1 MGWPSL
7 STKRGSSVFRLAFF
21 GAFPASAARAVTR
34 ADIPAQIAS
43 FAGGTSYRPHIDGLR
58 AIAVLSVVLYHL
70 GLIPP
75 GPFAVSGGFVGVDI
89 FFVISGFLI
98 SKIIFAEQSAGTFS
112 LLNFYSRRAKRI
124 LPALLFVGGMTMFAG
139 FLFLYPPQYA
149 RLSNS
154 FLSALGFSA
163 NIYFYETIQY
173 FGPGARELPLLHLWS
188 LGVEEQ
194 FYALFPIAVIVGA
207 RVRTPILLAALAASL
222 VAAQW
227 QLATDHAAAFYLSP
241 FRAWELLIGSMLA
254 LPNMWKSSSIAVSCA
269 AGIAGLLMVAWSIHY
284 TDPTASFPG
293 LMALPPCVGSA
304 MIIWSG
310 ECALTLPTRLLSI
323 RPAVLIGRW
332 SYSIYLY
339 HWPLLFFGS
348 RAVPDGRYNGYFVL
362 AASLTLAG
370 ITYRYIEQP
379 ARQIRSPTRALQLA
393 AASLTIAMAGA
404 AFVSLSDGL
413 SRSDDPQV
421 ARYLAYLDY
430 RNDQQFRD
438 GTCFLGYRQPFSSL
452 AALCLAPAEKPIAV
466 LWGDSGAAQYASE
479 MDKAA
484 SDRGY
489 SFRQVTASGCPPA
502 LDLDIAER
510 PFCRDFN
517 SRAFDRIIALH
528 PTLVILGAIWSSS
541 PNQTALLDHV
551 DATISRLEKAG
562 LRIAVLGLGPVY
574 KSPVPQIL
582 ADRYREKNPSIL
594 SDDDLH
600 DIFKYDAEFTKLMRK
615 HPSTTYVSIV
625 RTVCPNDQCPLLTMG
640 VPVHF
645 DMVHVT
651 EEGSKLF
658 IGELAGQI
666 LESPEIQKSSLV
678 R

>member
-7 STKRGSSVFRLAFF
+7 SPKRGSSVFRLAFF
-21 GAFPASAARAVTR
+21 GAFPASAAREVTR
-34 ADIPAQIAS
+34 ADLPAQIIS
-43 FAGGTSYRPHIDGLR
+43 STGGTSYRPHIDGLR
-58 AIAVLSVVLYHL
+58 AIAVLSVVLFHL
-70 GLIPP
+70 DLIPS
-75 GPFAVSGGFVGVDI
+75 GHFAVRGGFVGVDI

-124 LPALLFVGGMTMFAG
+124 LPALLFVGGMTMVAG

-154 FLSALGFSA
+154 LLAALGFAA
-163 NIYFYETIQY
+163 NIYFYETMQY

-194 FYALFPIAVIVGA
+194 FYAVFPIAVIVGT
-207 RVRTPILLAALAASL
+207 RVRTPMLLAALAISL

-227 QLATDHAAAFYLSP
+227 QLATDPAAAFYLSP
-241 FRAWELLIGSMLA
+241 FRAWELLIGSLLA
-254 LPNMWKSSSIAVSCA
+254 LPNMWKSSSIAVSRA
-269 AGIAGLLMVAWSIHY
+269 VGIAGLLMVAWSIHY
-284 TDPTASFPG
+284 TDPTAGFPG

-310 ECALTLPTRLLSI
+310 ECALTLPTKLLSI

-339 HWPLLFFGS
+339 HWPLLFFAS
-348 RAVPDGRYNGYFVL
+348 REVPDGPYNGYFVL

-370 ITYRYIEQP
+370 ITYLYIEQP
-379 ARQIRSPTRALQLA
+379 ARHIRSGARVLQLA
-393 AASLTIAMAGA
+393 AASLAIAVAGV
-404 AFVSLSDGL
+404 AFVSLSGGL
-413 SRSDDPQV
+413 SWSRDPQV
-421 ARYLAYLDY
+421 ARYLTYLDY
-430 RNDQQFRD
+430 RNDQQFRA
-438 GTCFLGYRQPFSSL
+438 GTCFLNYRQSFASL
-452 AALCLAPAEKPIAV
+452 AASCLAPAEKPIAV

-479 MDKAA
+479 LDKAA
-484 SDRGY
+484 SARGF
-489 SFRQVTASGCPPA
+489 SFRQVTAPGCPPVV
-502 LDLDIAER
+502 DLDIVDH
-510 PFCRDFN
+510 PLCRDFN
-517 SRAFDRIIALH
+517 SRALDRIIALH
-528 PTLVILGAIWSSS
+528 PTLVILGAVWSLS
-541 PNQTALLDHV
+541 PNQTALLDHL

-562 LRIAVLGLGPVY
+562 LRIIVLGLGPVY
-574 KSPVPQIL
+574 KSLVPQIL

-615 HPSTTYVSIV
+615 HPSTTYVSIM

-640 VPVHF
+640 IPVHF
-645 DMVHVT
+645 DMIHVT
-651 EEGSKLF
+651 EQGSKLF
-658 IGELAGQI
+658 VGELAGQI
-666 LESPEIQKSSLV
+666 FESPEIKNHP
-678 R
+678 

>member
-7 STKRGSSVFRLAFF
+7 SPKRGSSVFRLAFF
-21 GAFPASAARAVTR
+21 GAFPASAAREVTR
-34 ADIPAQIAS
+34 ADIPAQITS
-43 FAGGTSYRPHIDGLR
+43 STGGTSYRPHIDGLR
-58 AIAVLSVVLYHL
+58 AIAVLSVVLFHL
-70 GLIPP
+70 DLIPP
-75 GPFAVSGGFVGVDI
+75 RHFAVHGGFVGVDI

-154 FLSALGFSA
+154 LLSALGFAA
-163 NIYFYETIQY
+163 NIYFYETMQY

-194 FYALFPIAVIVGA
+194 FYAVFPIAVIVGT
-207 RVRTPILLAALAASL
+207 RVRTPMLLAALAVSL

-227 QLATDHAAAFYLSP
+227 QLATDPAAAFYLSP
-241 FRAWELLIGSMLA
+241 FRSWELLIGSMLA
-254 LPNMWKSSSIAVSCA
+254 LPNMWKSSSIAVSRA
-269 AGIAGLLMVAWSIHY
+269 VGIAGLLMVAWSIHY

-310 ECALTLPTRLLSI
+310 ECALTLPTKLLSI

-339 HWPLLFFGS
+339 HWPLLFFAS
-348 RAVPDGRYNGYFVL
+348 REVPDGPYNGYFVL

-370 ITYRYIEQP
+370 ITYLYIEQP
-379 ARQIRSPTRALQLA
+379 ARHIRSGARVLQLA
-393 AASLTIAMAGA
+393 AASLTIAVAGV
-404 AFVSLSDGL
+404 AFVSLSGGL
-413 SRSDDPQV
+413 SWSRDPQV
-421 ARYLAYLDY
+421 ARYLTYLDY
-430 RNDQQFRD
+430 RNDQQFRA
-438 GTCFLGYRQPFSSL
+438 GTCFLNYRRSFASL
-452 AALCLAPAEKPIAV
+452 AATCLAPAEKPIAV

-484 SDRGY
+484 SDRGF
-489 SFRQVTASGCPPA
+489 SFRQVTAPGCPPA
-502 LDLDIAER
+502 LDLDIVDH
-510 PFCRDFN
+510 PLCRDFN

-528 PTLVILGAIWSSS
+528 PTLVILGAVWSLS
-541 PNQTALLDHV
+541 PNQAALLDHL

-562 LRIAVLGLGPVY
+562 LRITVLGLGPVY
-574 KSPVPQIL
+574 RSLVPQIL

-600 DIFKYDAEFTKLMRK
+600 DIFRYDVEFTKLMRK
-615 HPSTTYVSIV
+615 HPSTTYVSII

-645 DMVHVT
+645 DMLHVT

-658 IGELAGQI
+658 VGELAGQI
-666 LESPEIQKSSLV
+666 FESPEIKNHP
-678 R
+678 